1 MATYV
6 SELRRNADTKK
17 VKISYK
23 DGTTIVEK
31 IVVGKPISLSDVR
44 GNLLRDLNDVA
55 DSDGVALGGNTVNV
69 KDGSLLVFNKSSNR
83 FETTTTLG
91 RTDRPNQV
99 QTING
104 GEY

>member
-6 SELRRNADTKK
+6 SELRRNADAKK
-17 VKISYK
+17 IKVTYK
-23 DGTTIVEK
+23 NGTIVEK
-31 IVVGKPISLSDVR
+31 IVVKKPISLSDAR
-44 GNLLRDLNDVA
+44 GNLLRDLGDVA
-55 DSDGVALGGNTVNV
+55 DSAGDLLNSITTNV
-69 KDGSLLVFNKSSNR
+69 QDGSLLVFNKNTNR

>member
-44 GNLLRDLNDVA
+44 GNLLRDLNDVS
-55 DSDGVALGGNTVNV
+55 DSDGVALGKYFNTPVNTGICFLSLCLLIV
-69 KDGSLLVFNKSSNR
+69 LVLFLCYTSLLSC
-83 FETTTTLG
+83 
-91 RTDRPNQV
+91 
-99 QTING
+99 
-104 GEY
+104 

>member
-6 SELRRNADTKK
+6 SELRRNADAKK
-17 VKISYK
+17 VKVTYK
-23 DGTTIVEK
+23 NGTIVEK

-44 GNLLRDLNDVA
+44 GNLLRDLGDIA
-55 DSDGVALGGNTVNV
+55 DSDGVLLGGNTVNV
-69 KDGSLLVFNKSSNR
+69 KDGSLLVFNKTTNR

>member
-23 DGTTIVEK
+23 DGTIVEK

-55 DSDGVALGGNTVNV
+55 DSDGVALGGNTANV

>member
-6 SELRRNADTKK
+6 SELRRNADAKK
-17 VKISYK
+17 VKVTYK
-23 DGTTIVEK
+23 NGTIVEK

-55 DSDGVALGGNTVNV
+55 DSDGLLLGGNTVNV
-69 KDGSLLVFNKSSNR
+69 KDGSLLVFNKTTNR

>member
-6 SELRRNADTKK
+6 SELRRNKDTHK
-17 VKISYK
+17 VKIEYRN
-23 DGTTIVEK
+23 GTVVEK
-31 IVVGKPISLSDVR
+31 IVVKKPIALTDVR
-44 GNLLRDLNDVA
+44 SGLLRDLNDVT
-55 DSDGVALGGNTVNV
+55 DSDGLILGGITTNL
-69 KDGSLLVFNKSSNR
+69 KDGSLLVFNKATNQ
-83 FETTTTLG
+83 FEGTTTLG

>member
-6 SELRRNADTKK
+6 SELRRNADAKK
-17 VKISYK
+17 VKVTYK
-23 DGTTIVEK
+23 NGTIVEK

-55 DSDGVALGGNTVNV
+55 DSDGVLLGGNTVNV
-69 KDGSLLVFNKSSNR
+69 KDGSLLVFNKTTNR

>member
-6 SELRRNADTKK
+6 SELRRNADAKK
-17 VKISYK
+17 VKVEYR
-23 DGTTIVEK
+23 DGTVVEK

-44 GNLLRDLNDVA
+44 GNLLRDLGDVA
-55 DSDGVALGGNTVNV
+55 DSAGTPLSGITTNIQ
-69 KDGSLLVFNKSSNR
+69 DGSLLVFNSSNRR

-91 RTDRPNQV
+91 RTDRPNQK

>member
-6 SELRRNADTKK
+6 SELRRNADAKK
-17 VKISYK
+17 VKVTYK
-23 DGTTIVEK
+23 NGTIVEK

-55 DSDGVALGGNTVNV
+55 DSDGLLLGGNTANV
-69 KDGSLLVFNKSSNR
+69 KDGSLLVFNKTTNR

>member
-6 SELRRNADTKK
+6 SELRRNADAKK
-17 VKISYK
+17 VKVTYK
-23 DGTTIVEK
+23 NGTIVEK

-44 GNLLRDLNDVA
+44 GNLLRDLSDVA
-55 DSDGVALGGNTVNV
+55 DSDGVLLGGNTVNV
-69 KDGSLLVFNKSSNR
+69 KDGSLLVFNKTTNR